1 MMVID
6 VAQNKIFFKEQ
17 WLLKIFWV
25 KLDCLTLLLFLNLK
39 NFRIYF
45 RSQFSILRGH
55 SHLCGWGEDGQI
67 KSVFFVIPIIIL
79 FEFNNA

>member
-39 NFRIYF
+39 NFRICY
-45 RSQFSILRGH
+45 RSQFSILR
-55 SHLCGWGEDGQI
+55 GWGEDGQI
-67 KSVFFVIPIIIL
+67 KSVFFVFPIIIL